1 MEALRKHALRAGI
14 GVLEWLDLTPR
25 ETYMMLDAHLWREEQ
40 RRKEDEQRL
49 EQELTLAWLIAA
61 LTRAK
66 RLPPLRVLLTAAKP
80 AKPLKGEELE
90 QRRSEFMEM
99 TANLD
104 LEKIARKKKAKDGP
118 GAGAVGPSIGRRETK
133 ER

>member
-25 ETYMMLDAHLWREEQ
+25 ETYMMLDAYLWREEQ
-40 RRKEDEQRL
+40 RRREYEQRL

-80 AKPLKGEELE
+80 AKPLKGKELE
-90 QRRSEFMEM
+90 RRRSEFAEM
-99 TANLD
+99 AANLD
-104 LEKIARKKKAKDGP
+104 LEKIARK
-118 GAGAVGPSIGRRETK
+118 RRLDPKPVPQIRQSVEET
-133 ER
+133 EEQ